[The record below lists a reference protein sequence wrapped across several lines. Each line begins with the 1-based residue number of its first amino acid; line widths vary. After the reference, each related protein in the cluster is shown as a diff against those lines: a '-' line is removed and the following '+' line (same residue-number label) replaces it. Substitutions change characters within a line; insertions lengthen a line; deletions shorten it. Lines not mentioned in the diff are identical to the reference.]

1 MALHLRW
8 LHRVA
13 KDGSVVGSS
22 IAVGAKPGRSGA
34 TA

>member
-22 IAVGAKPGRSGA
+22 IAVGAKPLLRGA
-34 TA
+34 TS